1 MMLLLWAKLP
11 YRQAKRRRRER
22 RQAGIE
28 GGIALNASSTSRTP
42 GVAQGLTVIIAGFLP
57 IMAIVSMFPAVPAMI
72 QHFSDDPNASW
83 KVPAMVSAP
92 GLTIALVALFIGMLV
107 DKFGRR
113 QLLLVSTLFYGVF
126 GAVPFLLESLDAIYA
141 SRLLLGLSEAAIL
154 TTLNTLIADY
164 WDERGRRNWLTLQ
177 GLVGPGLSSLMI
189 FFAGTLTAWRWNGIF
204 LLYLVAFPIFLAM
217 LRYMYEPRA
226 EAPAAHDAGAAPA
239 GKTPWGVFATIGG
252 VTLFSSI
259 LYYVFI
265 INGGLVWQELGVA
278 DPGKIGRITA
288 LPSLFVLVGAMIY
301 WLLGR
306 NGIGP
311 RGQIFA
317 FLMTLGTGLALIGL
331 ASDWRMMVLGMAV
344 QQTGAGMGVVTLI
357 YWAQSQL
364 PYAHR
369 GRGMG
374 IWTACFF
381 FGQFV
386 SPLIVSVVRG
396 ATGTM
401 QGAFLVAGV
410 VGIAGA
416 VAALFIIKRARPA
429 AAAVPA

>member
-1 MMLLLWAKLP
+1 MP
-11 YRQAKRRRRER
+11 
-22 RQAGIE
+22 
-28 GGIALNASSTSRTP
+28 
-42 GVAQGLTVIIAGFLP
+42 QGLTVIIAGFLP

-72 QHFSDDPNASW
+72 QHFSADPNAGW

-92 GLTIALVALFIGMLV
+92 GLTIALVALFVGMLV
-107 DKFGRR
+107 DRFGRR
-113 QLLLVSTLFYGVF
+113 KLLLISTLFYGFF

-177 GLVGPGLSSLMI
+177 GLIGPGLSSLMI

-217 LRYMYEPRA
+217 LRYMYEPRS
-226 EAPAAHDAGAAPA
+226 ERPAAAAAAPA
-239 GKTPWGVFATIGG
+239 GATPWRVFATIGG

-265 INGGLVWQELGVA
+265 INGGLVWQELGVS

-288 LPSLFVLVGAMIY
+288 LPSLFVLLGAVIY

-306 NGIGP
+306 NGVSS
-311 RGQIFA
+311 RGQLSA
-317 FLMTLGTGLALIGL
+317 FLATLGAGLAIIGL
-331 ASDWRMMVLGMAV
+331 ATDWRMMVLGMAV

-357 YWAQSQL
+357 YWAQGQL

-374 IWTACFF
+374 VWTACFF

-386 SPLIVSVVRG
+386 SPLIVSIVR
-396 ATGTM
+396 AQTGTM
-401 QGAFLVAGV
+401 QGAFLAAGI
-410 VGIAGA
+410 VGIGGA
-416 VAALFIIKRARPA
+416 LAALFIVGRPA
-429 AAAVPA
+429 AATAAVA

>member
-1 MMLLLWAKLP
+1 MD
-11 YRQAKRRRRER
+11 
-22 RQAGIE
+22 
-28 GGIALNASSTSRTP
+28 ASVKSRTP
-42 GVAQGLTVIIAGFLP
+42 GVPQGLTVIVAGFLP

-72 QHFSDDPNASW
+72 QHFGADPNAGW

-113 QLLLVSTLFYGVF
+113 KLLLISTLFYGVF

-164 WDERGRRNWLTLQ
+164 WDDRGRRNWLTLQ
-177 GLVGPGLSSLMI
+177 GLIGPGLSSLMI

-217 LRYMYEPRA
+217 LRFMYEPRSETTA
-226 EAPAAHDAGAAPA
+226 TVSNGAADAG
-239 GKTPWGVFATIGG
+239 KVPWGVFATIGG

-265 INGGLVWQELGVA
+265 INGGLVWQELGVS

-288 LPSLFVLVGAMIY
+288 LPSLFVLLGALIY

-306 NGIGP
+306 YGISS
-311 RGQIFA
+311 RGQVSA
-317 FLMTLGTGLALIGL
+317 FLAVLGTGLALIGI
-331 ASDWRMMVLGMAV
+331 AGDWRMMVLGMAV

-357 YWAQSQL
+357 YWAQGQL

-374 IWTACFF
+374 LWTACFF

-396 ATGTM
+396 QVGTM
-401 QGAFLVAGV
+401 QGAFLVAGITGLV
-410 VGIAGA
+410 GA
-416 VAALFIIKRARPA
+416 VAVLFLIGRTRPVEA
-429 AAAVPA
+429 TA